1 MVENEIKKSTQVR
14 KHYNKIVPETIK
26 REAWKYALLHG
37 TKTTVEQFNKVYPKY
52 TFVRTTINNWRLKMK
67 KEKNGKTI
75 FKKKGRPNL
84 RSDDFM
90 KKIKTI
96 MTGTRTAGTAIRRRI
111 VMVIGNGVLMSIS
124 PTLLKEIGGSL
135 ELIEDWA
142 QGVIKSMNCT
152 NRKGTTGKIEPSK
165 QLLLEEKLSF

>member
-1 MVENEIKKSTQVR
+1 
-14 KHYNKIVPETIK
+14 
-26 REAWKYALLHG
+26 
-37 TKTTVEQFNKVYPKY
+37 
-52 TFVRTTINNWRLKMK
+52 
-67 KEKNGKTI
+67 
-75 FKKKGRPNL
+75 
-84 RSDDFM
+84 
-90 KKIKTI
+90 

>member
-1 MVENEIKKSTQVR
+1 
-14 KHYNKIVPETIK
+14 
-26 REAWKYALLHG
+26 
-37 TKTTVEQFNKVYPKY
+37 
-52 TFVRTTINNWRLKMK
+52 MK

-96 MTGTRTAGTAIRRRI
+96 MTGTRTAGTAIRRSI
-111 VMVIGNGVLMSIS
+111 VMAIGNGVLMSIS

-135 ELIEDWA
+135 ELIED
-142 QGVIKSMNCT
+142 
-152 NRKGTTGKIEPSK
+152 
-165 QLLLEEKLSF
+165 